1 MIISG
6 PNRSSTTT
14 NKVVTTNTRSKNPTR
29 EFDSEGMIL
38 SDRRQTQILNEM
50 KGGSMFTLHTQH
62 VVL

>member
-29 EFDSEGMIL
+29 EFDSERLIL
-38 SDRRQTQILNEM
+38 NDKRQIQILNEM
-50 KGGSMFTLHTQH
+50 KGGSMFTSHTQH